1 MRKGPRLRPPP
12 MDTLEAF
19 DAAARLGSF
28 TAAAAVLHRTPGAI
42 SRQMAALEGDLG
54 VALFLREARGVALT
68 PAGRRLHAAAA
79 EALALLLG
87 AARELRRHGPGG
99 EGGGTVRISVNP
111 SFGARWLL
119 PRLPR
124 FQAAHPRVAVV
135 PVAETR
141 LVDLAREGF
150 DLAVRYTAG
159 AAPPGLALHPWLRE
173 ELVPVAAPALLEGR
187 PRTPDALAA
196 LPFLHDTS
204 DAFWRRGWRR
214 RGALGLAAGAGRHRR
229 LTAPAVASGGGG
241 QAAAS
246 QSVALPSSAAGRAGP
261 MAKRTG
267 RSGAGSVRRVQAS
280 SSAASQAGSAPGA
293 GTTKAFSRGSARV
306 ASSRT
311 AHSAT
316 SGWPRRVSATR
327 AGKTFIPPTCTARSL
342 RPSRRSPPSACQAQR
357 SGKAISAPV
366 AASITLAVSPAAPG
380 RHQGSRRKAASGAV
394 RRAMPAVSELP

>member
-1 MRKGPRLRPPP
+1 

-204 DAFWRRGWRR
+204 DAFWRHW
-214 RGALGLAAGAGRHRR
+214 LA
-229 LTAPAVASGGGG
+229 
-241 QAAAS
+241 
-246 QSVALPSSAAGRAGP
+246 AAGRPELLPPSGTVFNDYNLAVG
-261 MAKRTG
+261 AAVSGLGVLVG
-267 RSGAGSVRRVQAS
+267 RSALIAAELRDGRLAEAVPLRVPSPRAYHLARPAGGA
-280 SSAASQAGSAPGA
+280 
-293 GTTKAFSRGSARV
+293 
-306 ASSRT
+306 
-311 AHSAT
+311 
-316 SGWPRRVSATR
+316 
-327 AGKTFIPPTCTARSL
+327 
-342 RPSRRSPPSACQAQR
+342 
-357 SGKAISAPV
+357 
-366 AASITLAVSPAAPG
+366 SPAAEALWAWLLA
-380 RHQGSRRKAASGAV
+380 QGGTGA
-394 RRAMPAVSELP
+394 